1 MSPRPGYVAL
11 VGTVAG
17 AVGTHGGAGRR
28 RLAVVSFAPYVR
40 RHRGAF
46 VALLVLSLASAAT
59 ALAQPWLVGRIIQD
73 ATGHRPLLPVLT
85 VAVLVALVDVLLA
98 GGQQYL
104 LQRTAH
110 GLVLGVR
117 VRFIDR
123 MLRLTVPEY
132 DRRSTGDLV
141 ARLGNDTG
149 ALHAAV
155 TSGGVEAAAAVL
167 WAIGAAVAMAL
178 IDLPLLF
185 LALGTFAVFVTASVV
200 ASRGVQDLARTEL
213 EEYGRMS
220 AAGLRVLGA
229 VRTVRAYGATEQ
241 EAGTVAGHARRTYD
255 AGLRHA
261 RRAAVVHPTANAGM
275 QASQILLLTVGG
287 IRVASGDLPVASLVS
302 FLLYVNM
309 FVGPVYQLIRAWSS
323 LQQGLGALDRI
334 AEIEGLPAEE
344 EVAAGSV
351 VDRAASRG
359 PGPSVHVG
367 LRVLGAVRT
376 VRASGATEQEA
387 GTVAGHARRTYDA
400 GLRHA
405 RRAAVVYPTAHAGM
419 QASQILLLTVG
430 GIRVASGD
438 LPVASLVSF
447 LLYVNMFVG
456 PVYQLIRAWSSLQQG
471 LGALDRIAEIEGL
484 PAEEEVGAGSVVD
497 PAVSRGPGSR
507 VHVGLRGVSFD
518 YGDGSGLHEVSFDVP
533 RGATVALVGPSG
545 AGKSTVLSLIQRF
558 YEPDAGSVVL
568 DGVDLRCLSHR
579 ELRERMTYAEQEP
592 AVLEGTV
599 RSNIALGS
607 PDAPESRVRAA
618 LHEVNLATLEH
629 RSPEGLDAA
638 VGERGVRLSGGER
651 QRLTIARAL
660 LPGRELLLLD
670 EPTAQLDPA
679 NEDQLRQAIRSRQ
692 GRTVLV
698 AAHRLST
705 VLDADR
711 IIVMEAGRVVAT
723 GTHDEL
729 VRCSPLYRSMA
740 RAQRLV

>member
-1 MSPRPGYVAL
+1 M
-11 VGTVAG
+11 
-17 AVGTHGGAGRR
+17 
-28 RLAVVSFAPYVR
+28 VSFAPYLR

-46 VALLVLSLASAAT
+46 LALLVLSLASAAT
-59 ALAQPWLVGRIIQD
+59 ALAQPWLVGRIIRD
-73 ATGHRPLLPVLT
+73 ATDHRPLLPVLT
-85 VAVLVALVDVLLA
+85 VAVLVALVDVVLA

-132 DRRSTGDLV
+132 DRRSTGDLL

-178 IDLPLLF
+178 IDLPLLL
-185 LALGTFAVFVTASVV
+185 LALGTFAAFVTASLV

-261 RRAAVVHPTANAGM
+261 RRAAVVYPTANAGM

-367 LRVLGAVRT
+367 LR
-376 VRASGATEQEA
+376 
-387 GTVAGHARRTYDA
+387 
-400 GLRHA
+400 
-405 RRAAVVYPTAHAGM
+405 
-419 QASQILLLTVG
+419 
-430 GIRVASGD
+430 
-438 LPVASLVSF
+438 
-447 LLYVNMFVG
+447 
-456 PVYQLIRAWSSLQQG
+456 
-471 LGALDRIAEIEGL
+471 
-484 PAEEEVGAGSVVD
+484 
-497 PAVSRGPGSR
+497 
-507 VHVGLRGVSFD
+507 GVSFD

-599 RSNIALGS
+599 RSNIALGL
-607 PDAPESRVRAA
+607 PDAPESRVRAV

-711 IIVMEAGRVVAT
+711 IVVMESGRVVAT